1 MKKCRVTLA
10 DAETKTKFFYLF
22 QEPKLLHSLVCST
35 SRKNLDKL
43 LKTHP
48 EVELVSLKK
57 GQWLEVEWNGCEIF
71 YNGKSHVSTTFFRLI
86 KAAYVPKK
94 NSDSSLLS
102 IHFGWML
109 SDHLR
114 ITDGEKNGI
123 KIELLKLSDEQYEFS
138 ELFQDN
144 ETVEDMIKKQ
154 EQEKI
159 I

>member
-10 DAETKTKFFYLF
+10 DSESKTKFFYLF
-22 QEPKLLHSLVCST
+22 QEPRLLHSLACST

-43 LKTHP
+43 LRTHP

-71 YNGKSHVSTTFFRLI
+71 YSGKNHTATTFFRLI
-86 KAAYVPKK
+86 KAAYAPKK

-109 SDHLR
+109 SEQLR
-114 ITDGEKNGI
+114 VVEGEKDGI
-123 KIELLKLSDEQYEFS
+123 KVEFLRESDEQYEFS
-138 ELFQDN
+138 DLFQDN
-144 ETVEDMIKKQ
+144 ETVEDIIKKQ